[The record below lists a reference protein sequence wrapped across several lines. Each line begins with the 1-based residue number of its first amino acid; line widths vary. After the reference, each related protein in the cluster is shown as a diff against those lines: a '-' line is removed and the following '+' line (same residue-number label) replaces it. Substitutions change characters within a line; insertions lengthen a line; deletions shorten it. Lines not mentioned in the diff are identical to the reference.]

1 MRGPTTTKTPRLNLL
16 VLLFL
21 LPQWFQFHERFKSS
35 KILNVLIMKRKFSQD
50 SDRSAFFSHLK
61 LVLPFVLFHFEVS
74 SFLTYRCS
82 AARPYLHVDS
92 QARVSGATVLP
103 AAVLPTIASE
113 TGALPP
119 VWARRVCA

>member
-1 MRGPTTTKTPRLNLL
+1 
-16 VLLFL
+16 
-21 LPQWFQFHERFKSS
+21 
-35 KILNVLIMKRKFSQD
+35 MKRKFSQD
-50 SDRSAFFSHLK
+50 SDRSAFFFHLK
-61 LVLPFVLFHFEVS
+61 LVLPFVSFHFEVS

-119 VWARRVCA
+119 AWARRVVLDR